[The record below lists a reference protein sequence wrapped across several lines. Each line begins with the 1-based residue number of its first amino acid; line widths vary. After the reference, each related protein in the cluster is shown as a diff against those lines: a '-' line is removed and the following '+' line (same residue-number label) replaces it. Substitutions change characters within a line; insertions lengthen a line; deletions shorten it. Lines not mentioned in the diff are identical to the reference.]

1 MDTVLDHTWT
11 VESFLAWE
19 DRREFKYEFDGRGP
33 VPTTGGSLAHQR
45 IVVNLCFALMT
56 LLERSLYQVAQE
68 MRLRIDRRVRYSG
81 CGDLRGSPRSDS
93 AYIDRRRRAV
103 RKRPA
108 IPALFRAPEV
118 PTIPSLRSALRPEL
132 RTVTG
137 GSIEIVAGRERR
149 RR

>member
-56 LLERSLYQVAQE
+56 LLEGLLYQVAQE
-68 MRLRIDRRVRYSG
+68 IRLRIDRRVRYSDAAIFAG
-81 CGDLRGSPRSDS
+81 PLDQTARTLTDAVVLFVSVRPSPPCS
-93 AYIDRRRRAV
+93 A
-103 RKRPA
+103 P
-108 IPALFRAPEV
+108 
-118 PTIPSLRSALRPEL
+118 LRSRQSP
-132 RTVTG
+132 
-137 GSIEIVAGRERR
+137 S
-149 RR
+149 